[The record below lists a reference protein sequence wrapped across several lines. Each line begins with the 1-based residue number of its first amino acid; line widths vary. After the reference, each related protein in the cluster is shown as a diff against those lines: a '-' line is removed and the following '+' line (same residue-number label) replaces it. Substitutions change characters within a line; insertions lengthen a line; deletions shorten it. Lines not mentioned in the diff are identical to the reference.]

1 MTRQAMHRRSFLTLL
16 GASAAAWPMAARA
29 QQDLRVRRV
38 GALMGFVEGDPE
50 GQARMVLVRDALR
63 KLGWVDGRN
72 LRIVYR
78 WAVDP
83 MLTATYA
90 KYLVEL
96 QPDVLFSTSTPS
108 TRALQQ
114 LTRTIPIVF
123 VNTTEPVG
131 QGFVEG
137 LAHPGGNLTGT
148 ANFEFAIAGKWLGV
162 LKELAPSL
170 V

>member
-1 MTRQAMHRRSFLTLL
+1 MTRPPMQRRSFLTLL
-16 GASAAAWPMAARA
+16 GASAAAWPLVARA
-29 QQDLRVRRV
+29 QEPMRRIGV
-38 GALMGFVEGDPE
+38 LVAATEDDAE
-50 GQARMVLVRDALR
+50 IQARMVLVRDALR

-90 KYLVEL
+90 KYLVDL
-96 QPDVLFSTSTPS
+96 QPDVLFTTSTPS

-123 VNTTEPVG
+123 VNVTEPVG
-131 QGFVEG
+131 LGFVEG

-148 ANFEFAIAGKWLGV
+148 ANFEFAIAGKWL
-162 LKELAPSL
+162 
-170 V
+170 

>member
-1 MTRQAMHRRSFLTLL
+1 MIARIHRRSFLTLL
-16 GASAAAWPMAARA
+16 GGASATAWPLPARA
-29 QQDLRVRRV
+29 QEPVRRIGV
-38 GALMGFVEGDPE
+38 LVAATEGDPE
-50 GQARMVLVRDALR
+50 YQARMVLVRDALR

-90 KYLVEL
+90 NYLVDL
-96 QPDVLFSTSTPS
+96 QPDVLFTTSTPS

-123 VNTTEPVG
+123 VNVTEPVG
-131 QGFVEG
+131 QGFEIG
-137 LAHPGGNLTGT
+137 RAH
-148 ANFEFAIAGKWLGV
+148 V
-162 LKELAPSL
+162 
-170 V
+170 

>member
-1 MTRQAMHRRSFLTLL
+1 
-16 GASAAAWPMAARA
+16 
-29 QQDLRVRRV
+29 
-38 GALMGFVEGDPE
+38 
-50 GQARMVLVRDALR
+50 
-63 KLGWVDGRN
+63 VDGRN

-90 KYLVEL
+90 NYLVDL
-96 QPDVLFSTSTPS
+96 QPDVLFTTSTPS

-123 VNTTEPVG
+123 VNVTEPVG

-170 V
+170 VQASFLFNPATAPSPEVFFRVLESLAPSVGVEMKSAPVGSSRETERLIASLGESP